1 MLTPDE
7 QLLREG
13 DGQGRAESWLRQ
25 NPGDDRPFAVGRTLG
40 QEINDALRAH
50 DLDALKVVLQR
61 WWAEL
66 VRRSTAAPE
75 PAELEG
81 AMHPFLRPTATRVL
95 PADHLDAGPSNFV
108 TSEGGLVFIDNEWE
122 ASGPV
127 ELEMAAARA
136 LLVVSQEVVMSG
148 VHHPWDLGITVGEV
162 FDHLV
167 AMVPL
172 EVSPTM
178 FDELVAA
185 ELALQ
190 SIVAGGR
197 EDEIRRALDPALSG
211 LAARPDERDRREL
224 TRAAR
229 GRPLA
234 PGARPAAR
242 SRAGR
247 APRRA
252 PGPGGSAGGTGRGAQ
267 ASDDPDGLGRGW
279 ARALA
284 AAAPP
289 GPPGPST
296 TSALNLINNHCQSA
310 TTTARPGG

>member
-1 MLTPDE
+1 M
-7 QLLREG
+7 
-13 DGQGRAESWLRQ
+13 
-25 NPGDDRPFAVGRTLG
+25 
-40 QEINDALRAH
+40 
-50 DLDALKVVLQR
+50 
-61 WWAEL
+61 
-66 VRRSTAAPE
+66 
-75 PAELEG
+75 
-81 AMHPFLRPTATRVL
+81 
-95 PADHLDAGPSNFV
+95 
-108 TSEGGLVFIDNEWE
+108 FIDDEWE

-224 TRAAR
+224 NELREVVPWFQAR
-229 GRPLA
+229 GRQLEAEQVAHLA
-234 PGARPAAR
+234 ERQALVDQLA
-242 SRAGR
+242 
-247 APRRA
+247 
-252 PGPGGSAGGTGRGAQ
+252 AQ
-267 ASDDPDGLGRGW
+267 AVELRRRTTLTG
-279 ARALA
+279 LA
-284 AAAPP
+284 AAGLARARRAFAAWPA
-289 GPPGPST
+289 GSEHHV
-296 TSALNLINNHCQSA
+296 SAESHQQPLRISNHY
-310 TTTARPGG
+310 R